1 MAIDFSALNTAPRL
15 LLEADLKPIQGTR
28 FQPTGFPDLG
38 AAAYDGP
45 DGRRMLLVES
55 AQSMANRLETVC
67 WDTTTN
73 NWNKPLEGLP
83 VIMVI
88 DEKGKSLTNSV
99 LEAHRINSPYILEGK
114 DKTVFEMLKRELAGM
129 EEGAVDIR
137 KLAKVLLHLDAN
149 AVIHGVFL
157 AKGDLAGGRL
167 RLPRVL
173 SAFIEAADVAVAQ
186 SGGVK
191 NDHVQPGKG
200 GEGRTAKEGF
210 GNVPFSRDEYTSP
223 NITAYFNIDL
233 SQLRGFGLGV
243 KVEQMLLAIMLYK
256 IRRFLDEGMRL
267 RTACDFDVVDLRV
280 TRPQSFEVPSRVEL
294 EETLPTLIQAVAAE
308 GAFAEPRV
316 TTVTW
321 RK

>member
-1 MAIDFSALNTAPRL
+1 MTLDFSALNTAPRL
-15 LLEADLKPIQGTR
+15 LLEADLKPVQGTR

-67 WDTTTN
+67 WDATAD
-73 NWNKPLEGLP
+73 NWNKPLQGLP
-83 VIMVI
+83 VIKVV
-88 DEKGKSLTNSV
+88 DEKGKPLTNSV

-114 DKTVFEMLKRELAGM
+114 DKSVFEKLKKELAEM

-149 AVIHGVFL
+149 AVIHGIFL
-157 AKGDLAGGRL
+157 AKKDLAGGRL
-167 RLPRVL
+167 RLPRLL
-173 SAFIEAADVAVAQ
+173 SAFIEAGDAGVAQ

-191 NDHVQPGKG
+191 NDHVNPSGD
-200 GEGRTAKEGF
+200 TAKGF

-233 SQLRGFGLGV
+233 SQLRGFGLGP
-243 KVEQMLLAIMLYK
+243 KVEQLLLAIMLYK

-267 RTACDFDVVDLRV
+267 RTACDFDAVGLCV
-280 TRPQSFEVPSRVEL
+280 TRPQSFVVPGRVEL
-294 EETLPTLIQAVAAE
+294 EAALPPLIQAVAAE
-308 GAFAEPRV
+308 GLFAEPRV